1 MTPKEASNEIGK
13 VGKIFAK
20 NTREFSAFMA
30 TNAAG
35 LIKPRI
41 HNDGLNAKEQPLSAY
56 SVPYAKRRQK
66 RGRRTDRKD
75 LQFTD
80 RLFQAE
86 QVYNLLGVPVF
97 GIIPGK
103 RSDSNISNQELAGI
117 LEEKEK
123 SEIFAPSE
131 SEFSKLD
138 KIAKKFLDEN
148 FDKYF
153 E

>member
-1 MTPKEASNEIGK
+1 MTPKEAGKEIGNL
-13 VGKIFAK
+13 GKIYAK
-20 NTREFSAFMA
+20 NSREFSAYMA
-30 TNAAG
+30 TNAAA

-41 HNDGLNAKEQPLSAY
+41 HNDGLDANERPLSGY
-56 SVPYAKRRQK
+56 SVPYTKRRQK

-103 RSDSNISNQELAGI
+103 RSDSNVSNQELAGI

-123 SEIFAPSE
+123 TEIFAPSKA
-131 SEFSKLD
+131 EFAKLD
-138 KIAKKFLDEN
+138 KIAIEFLNEKFED
-148 FDKYF
+148 YF